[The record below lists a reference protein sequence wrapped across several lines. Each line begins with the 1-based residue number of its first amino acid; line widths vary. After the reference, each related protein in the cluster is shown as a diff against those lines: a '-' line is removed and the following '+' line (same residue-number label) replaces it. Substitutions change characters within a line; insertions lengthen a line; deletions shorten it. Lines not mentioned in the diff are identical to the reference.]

1 MAFNIASICRTL
13 ALGLPLVALAGCGEV
28 SFAQKN
34 SPANAYKDYRPENR
48 SNSAVI
54 GMGEPISTRQM
65 RANATI
71 SIKGLYDA
79 EQVMQKLAGTYNVAV
94 RWGNGVR
101 KGKRQDV
108 LMNNLSFDEARSYV
122 EDVYDVQIIREGE
135 RRLLVLPSAS
145 EPRVQ
150 SFKPG
155 ENVTLATALRGLA
168 DQCGYNLVITEN
180 REQLAN
186 TRVTTNM
193 KDITCFDAFESLLT
207 PYGLSFINAGDYYT
221 IGGLPQRQWSVPLD
235 EPVRAESVEVNYS
248 NTFGSG
254 EGGEGSAATQSA
266 GGTNRVTVTGTRDLW
281 RELQENLQTLITNAC
296 PRMET
301 VAAATANADGSQD
314 SGLLPPPTMN
324 TTTQN
329 QSNEDTTSTASSDAN
344 GPTNPACGYVRV
356 NRSVGLVQMRA
367 PKAVLEEADDIIS
380 RVTDIAN
387 RRIMLE
393 ARVLAVSRSRDF
405 QQNSNLSTSSLGFL
419 NKGGGSAGFLSP
431 TGMTGSYASRL
442 VSALTSENGT
452 GGGFVGVRTQN
463 LEALVKLL
471 ESYGTTYE
479 LMHPMIELMDRQRAT
494 LIDGRNE
501 IYFTRE
507 VETETNTTTTLRNL
521 TATRHDQFVGLQFT
535 ATAQISSDE
544 EPHTISLQIPMT
556 SIVDQAAMTQTF
568 DNETITDQIPV
579 VATRLIDQKVRV
591 RDGEIKVIGGLTKT
605 MAFDRE
611 SGMPLIREVPV
622 AGKLL
627 NDENVTYEKVEFV
640 VLLQVRKIS

>member
-329 QSNEDTTSTASSDAN
+329 QSNDETSTADSGDTSS
-344 GPTNPACGYVRV
+344 PTCGYVRV
-356 NRSVGLVQMRA
+356 NRAVGLVQMRA
-367 PKAVLEEADDIIS
+367 PRAVLDEADDIIA

-387 RRIMLE
+387 RRLLLE
-393 ARVLAVSRSRDF
+393 ARVLAVSRSRSF
-405 QQNSNLSTSSLGFL
+405 EQASNLSVGSLGFL
-419 NKGGGSAGFLSP
+419 NKGGGIGGYKSP
-431 TGMTGSYASRL
+431 NS
-442 VSALTSENGT
+442 LTSVLSGRLLSTINTDNGA
-452 GGGFVGVRTQN
+452 GGGFVGVNTQN

-471 ESYGTTYE
+471 EQYGTTYE
-479 LMHPMIELMDRQRAT
+479 LMHPVIELMDRQRAT

-501 IYFTRE
+501 LYFTRE
-507 VETETNTTTTLRNL
+507 IETETTDTGTIRNL
-521 TATRHDQFVGLQFT
+521 TTTRHDQFVGLQFT
-535 ATAQISSDE
+535 ATAQISADE
-544 EPHTISLQIPMT
+544 EPHTVSLQIPMT
-556 SIVDQAAMTQTF
+556 SIVDREPMTQEF
-568 DNETITDQIPV
+568 DGEPITDRIPV